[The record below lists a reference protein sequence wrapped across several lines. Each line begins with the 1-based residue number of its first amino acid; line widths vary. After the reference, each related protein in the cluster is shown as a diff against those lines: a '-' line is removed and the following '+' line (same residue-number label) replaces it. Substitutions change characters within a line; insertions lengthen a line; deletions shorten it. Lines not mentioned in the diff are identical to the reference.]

1 MQLWKYDSKLLPII
15 FNLYVLT
22 KSFCG
27 LKRYK
32 KKEKKYMFVALYLFF
47 FFVCLFVWFF
57 QNFPRCN
64 IFIKKYHIKLVMF
77 SRDVKNDIRVMLY
90 IKKTKKKKQKRKE
103 D

>member
-1 MQLWKYDSKLLPII
+1 
-15 FNLYVLT
+15 
-22 KSFCG
+22 
-27 LKRYK
+27 
-32 KKEKKYMFVALYLFF
+32 MFVALYMFF

-90 IKKTKKKKQKRKE
+90 IKKTKKKNRREKKINSFISRVFRKIFMWV
-103 D
+103 